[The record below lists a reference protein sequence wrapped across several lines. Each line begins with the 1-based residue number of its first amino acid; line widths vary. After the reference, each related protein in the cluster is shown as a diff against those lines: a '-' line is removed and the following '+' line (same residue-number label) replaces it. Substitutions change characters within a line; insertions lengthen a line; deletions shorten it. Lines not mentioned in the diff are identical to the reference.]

1 MDLTQDSDRA
11 VRAAETLVPAQRTPR
26 ETIEVDHLRRHGT
39 RCYWDVAEC
48 RWVCAG

>member
-11 VRAAETLVPAQRTPR
+11 VRAVETLVPAQRTPQ
-26 ETIEVDHLRRHGT
+26 TGAEVDHLRRHGS

-48 RWVCAG
+48 RWVCTG